1 MRGSIFLKKSTFK
14 QIIFYNVKIMKI
26 AVLDGYTSNPG
37 DLSWEAFEKLG
48 ELTVHDRTTPDEV
61 VSRCAGCE
69 VVLTNKVILNAE
81 IIDLLPDLKYIGV
94 LATGTNV
101 IDLEHA
107 SQKGICVTNIPGYS
121 MDSVVQ
127 HILAF
132 MLHFSSMV
140 SIHNDAVHQEDWVNS
155 KDFCF
160 TLGTLSELSGS
171 TLGIIGLGT
180 IGRKLARVAD
190 AMGMKIIAAHQ
201 SSMNRL
207 ELSYEVEWLPVDE
220 VFARADFLSLN
231 CPLTPETDRVVNAE
245 RLQKMKSSAVL
256 INTGRGPLVDEQALA
271 DALNQGIIA
280 GAGLDVLSAEPPS
293 ADNPLLTA
301 KNCVITPHVAWASL
315 QARKRLLDIAVDN
328 LSAYLNDDPRNR
340 VNG

>member
-1 MRGSIFLKKSTFK
+1 MRIT
-14 QIIFYNVKIMKI
+14 
-26 AVLDGYTSNPG
+26 VLDGYTSNPG
-37 DLSWEAFEKLG
+37 DLSWDAFEELG
-48 ELTVHDRTTPDEV
+48 EITVHERTTPKEV
-61 VSRCAGCE
+61 VSRCLGCE
-69 VVLTNKVILNAE
+69 VVFTNKVVMDAG
-81 IIDLLPDLKYIGV
+81 IIDQLPDLKYIGV

-107 SQKGICVTNIPGYS
+107 GKKGVCVTNIPGYGT
-121 MDSVVQ
+121 DSVVQ

-132 MLHFSSMV
+132 ILHFSSKV
-140 SIHNDAVHQEDWVNS
+140 SIHDEAVHQGDWVNS

-160 TLGTLSELSGS
+160 TLGTLNELSGS

-180 IGRKLARVAD
+180 IGRKLAMVAD

-207 ELSYEVEWLPVDE
+207 ELPFEVEWLPVDE
-220 VFARADFLSLN
+220 VFARSDFLSLN
-231 CPLTPETDRVVNAE
+231 CPLTADTENLVNAE

-271 DALNQGIIA
+271 DGLNEGTIA
-280 GAGLDVLSAEPPS
+280 GAGLDVLSTEPP
-293 ADNPLLTA
+293 ATDNPLLTA

-315 QARKRLLDIAVDN
+315 QARKRLLVIAVEN
-328 LSAYLNDDPRNR
+328 LSAYLRAEPKNR
-340 VNG
+340 VN

>member
-1 MRGSIFLKKSTFK
+1 
-14 QIIFYNVKIMKI
+14 MKI

-37 DLSWEAFEKLG
+37 DLSWDAFEELG

-69 VVLTNKVILNAE
+69 VVFTNKVILNAE

-121 MDSVVQ
+121 TDSVVQ

-132 MLHFSSMV
+132 ILHFSSMV

-155 KDFCF
+155 KDFSF
-160 TLGTLSELSGS
+160 TLGTLNELSGS

-180 IGRKLARVAD
+180 IGRKLASVAD
-190 AMGMKIIAAHQ
+190 AMGMKIVAAHQ

-207 ELSYEVEWLPVDE
+207 ELPYELEWLPVDE

-271 DALNQGIIA
+271 DALTQGTIA